1 MEKNRMKKIDL
12 SFLKHKQLPFKTIS
26 QEIDGETQSFTIYP
40 INGRG
45 LTSIGLIPEEDIDRQ
60 SKLCLLSLMYGLGI
74 SQNEAEAFMNY
85 DTAAADTVAAEIFK
99 FTQEHQ
105 TTLGEAAKEIKKN
118 SKTKTTK

>member
-1 MEKNRMKKIDL
+1 MKKIDL
-12 SFLKHKQLPFKTIS
+12 SFLRHKELPVKTVCY
-26 QEIDGETQSFTIYP
+26 EINGEEQRFSIYP

-60 SKLCLLSLMYGLGI
+60 SKLCLLALMYGLKI
-74 SQNEAEAFMNY
+74 TQDEAEQFMNY
-85 DTAAADTVAAEIFK
+85 DTAAADTIAAEIFR

-105 TTLGEAAKEIKKN
+105 TIIGEAAKEIKKN